1 MSPNPETASNSL
13 PDAQHRRGAAQ
24 DEDLSPAPLPFAA
37 PCRPLPTWD
46 ALRWM
51 QLGWQDLRR
60 APRQSL
66 GYGLLLT
73 LLSWAIS
80 AISWWWGGMGLYFG
94 VLSGFVLIGPLMAL
108 GLYSVS
114 ACLEL
119 GIAPSFQQCVRVT
132 RGQLPNIFVFALILS
147 VIFLV
152 WARAATILHV
162 FYPSIGHPRLVD
174 LAMFLG
180 IGSVVGAFFCAIVL
194 TASAFSLPMLVD
206 RKTDAVTAVVTST
219 NAVLRNKPAIAVWAA
234 IIVACVVLGFATAY
248 LAFVVLMPLLGH
260 ATWHG
265 YRAAI
270 DPWQWPKPG

>member
-1 MSPNPETASNSL
+1 
-13 PDAQHRRGAAQ
+13 
-24 DEDLSPAPLPFAA
+24 
-37 PCRPLPTWD
+37 
-46 ALRWM
+46 
-51 QLGWQDLRR
+51 
-60 APRQSL
+60 
-66 GYGLLLT
+66 LLT
-73 LLSWAIS
+73 LLSWAVS

-119 GIAPSFQQCVRVT
+119 GVAPSFRQCLRVT
-132 RGQLPNIFVFALILS
+132 RGQLSNICVFALILS

-162 FYPSIGHPRLVD
+162 FYPSVGHPRLAD

-234 IIVACVVLGFATAY
+234 VIIACVVLGFATGY